1 MNNFYLIALSLYL
14 NNFYFPVGY
23 SPGDSSSTGDFSIVR
38 LTGEVPIGLKLSIQ
52 PCEKKCVEDNSRKP
66 NKFTY
71 SFGFSEVVVKVGV
84 GFGDKNYDLVALSRK
99 LFSGNTGKR

>member
-1 MNNFYLIALSLYL
+1 MNNCYLIALSLYL

-84 GFGDKNYDLVALSRK
+84 GFGDKNYDLVALSTK